1 MASESINDF
10 AIKLGVDATGVA
22 TGMAAANAVIL
33 QSQREIAKAEAIERE
48 INLQQKMDAEEK
60 FNKWYASE
68 LDREFQTWYKMEQQK
83 ENILQEEAANRERI
97 ARETAVAIQQANINT
112 YNEAISN
119 ERRVTTAIEEETQKQ
134 LAFSRML
141 QEAVIARYAAQ
152 DAAEQAA
159 IDRADTETQ
168 GIMDAA
174 WNRIVAQQRQ
184 TLDAFYA
191 EKDRMASESAAHTL
205 RVTEQER
212 KYQEQQE
219 ADRIK
224 ALRDDIQARA
234 RAAIE
239 QQRLTEEEAEHYI
252 EQQNRRVAAAF
263 RAQKRIQED
272 AARFRAGAGAG
283 DMQAATVGGRIP
295 ISENTLR
302 MVRAYVND
310 VEEANRLEREA
321 IGLRRQLMTAEQ
333 LHTARLAEYDAMLAR
348 NIITQQEH
356 ADAVAYST
364 RIAQAS
370 AGGFGGAGAAITQA
384 SYAAEDF
391 IQVLSMGGGMN
402 MALMSAS
409 NNLSMVVRS
418 ALGANAAMGAVAGF
432 GVPAVLIGLGMLTRY
447 LMETESR
454 FDSLN
459 KEFDEFNEKAQR
471 AAELED
477 IKIDAEIRLV
487 DINKMTDVDNIQSE
501 IEDSDKELKRLNR
514 DAALLLKEQE
524 RLAAHAR
531 EIFYGGEEG
540 TFTNFM
546 AKLQQDA
553 NNFNQA
559 GFEDAAADIERRIAG
574 MKAVKAQLDEALKEG
589 SINDIERLST
599 ELTRLMEASSVGMQ
613 GQEVADLLGILG
625 SMQEILA
632 DEEALRALGEKLI
645 DQGHERAKVE
655 ETVNAVL
662 EERQKLVEQLAYAEE
677 QAAGQAVRSRQQ
689 RMREE
694 LDYMRMSEAEREM
707 KRLRDEQ
714 AAFAGIDTA
723 FVGPQLPISEEAFVQ
738 DYMDAQLEQIQKEI
752 DQLRKPG
759 YAQGLEQNTYEAQAK
774 AFEQMFKAQFG
785 PRDAQVERLDTLIEI
800 QRQLVEQGAQAP
812 RVNVVPGG

>member
-33 QSQREIAKAEAIERE
+33 QSQREIAKAEAVERE
-48 INLQQKMDAEEK
+48 INLQQKIEAEEK
-60 FNKWYASE
+60 FNKWYATE
-68 LDREFQTWYKMEQQK
+68 NEREFQAWYKLEQQK
-83 ENILQEEAANRERI
+83 ENVLQEEAATRERI

-119 ERRVTTAIEEETQKQ
+119 ERRLTTTIEEETQKQ
-134 LAFSRML
+134 IAFSRML
-141 QEAVIARYAAQ
+141 QEAVVARYAAQ
-152 DAAEQAA
+152 DAAEEAA
-159 IDRADTETQ
+159 VDRADTETQ
-168 GIMDAA
+168 GVMDAA

-184 TLDAFYA
+184 TLEAFYA
-191 EKDRMASESAAHTL
+191 EKDRLASESAAHTL

-224 ALRDDIQARA
+224 ALREDIQARA
-234 RAAIE
+234 RAAVE
-239 QQRLTEEEAEHYI
+239 QQRLTEEEAEHYT

-263 RAQKRIQED
+263 RAQKRIEED
-272 AARFRAGAGAG
+272 AARFRAGAGT
-283 DMQAATVGGRIP
+283 DMPAAMSVTNVSP
-295 ISENTLR
+295 ATLR
-302 MVRAYVND
+302 MIREFVAEETRANNLREDAATLIRQLATAQDLHTERVAEY
-310 VEEANRLEREA
+310 NRMLA
-321 IGLRRQLMTAEQ
+321 IGAL
-333 LHTARLAEYDAMLAR
+333 
-348 NIITQQEH
+348 TQDQFN
-356 ADAVAYST
+356 AAVARST
-364 RIAQAS
+364 QIANAS

-409 NNLSMVVRS
+409 NNLSMVARS
-418 ALGANAAMGAVAGF
+418 VLGTNAAMGALAGF
-432 GVPAVLIGLGMLTRY
+432 GVPALLIGLGMLIRY
-447 LMETESR
+447 LSDTESR
-454 FDSLN
+454 FDALTES
-459 KEFDEFNEKAQR
+459 FDEFNAAAKR
-471 AAELED
+471 LAELES
-477 IKIDAEIRLV
+477 IRIDAEIRLT
-487 DINKMTDVDNIQSE
+487 DINRMTDVEDIESE
-501 IEDSDKELKRLNR
+501 IEDSDRELKRLNR

-540 TFTNFM
+540 TFVNFM

-553 NNFNQA
+553 NEFNQA
-559 GFEDAAADIERRIAG
+559 GFEDAAADIERRIEG

-589 SINDIERLST
+589 SINDIKRLSA
-599 ELTRLMEASSVGMQ
+599 ELTRLMEASSVGIRD
-613 GQEVADLLGILG
+613 QEATDLLGILG
-625 SMQEILA
+625 SMQEILD

-662 EERQKLVEQLAYAEE
+662 EERQKLIEQLAYAEE
-677 QAAGQAVRSRQQ
+677 QAAGQAQRQRQQ

-694 LDYMRMSEAEREM
+694 LDFMRMSEAEREM

-723 FVGPQLPISEEAFVQ
+723 FVGPQLPISEEAFTQ
-738 DYMDAQLEQIQKEI
+738 EFMNQQLEQVQKEI

-812 RVNVVPGG
+812 RFNVVPGG